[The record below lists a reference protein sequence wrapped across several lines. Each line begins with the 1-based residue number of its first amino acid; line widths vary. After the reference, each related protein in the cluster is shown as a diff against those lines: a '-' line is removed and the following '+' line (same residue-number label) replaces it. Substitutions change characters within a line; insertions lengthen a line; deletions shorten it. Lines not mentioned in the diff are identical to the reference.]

1 MQRSYIRWIQFFLH
15 CLSTE
20 SPLISIER
28 VIQRVELRKCPV
40 VEDKILNRYFD
51 SSKNLKLAGQVAYRT
66 FIFDNSGAKPNLIHE
81 VFNGEEVTFF
91 HEEIPH
97 WGNKY

>member
-1 MQRSYIRWIQFFLH
+1 M
-15 CLSTE
+15 
-20 SPLISIER
+20 
-28 VIQRVELRKCPV
+28 
-40 VEDKILNRYFD
+40 
-51 SSKNLKLAGQVAYRT
+51 NLKLAGQVAYRT